1 MNCMSKDELD
11 EIKARV
17 QPYMKTALLEK
28 GLDVMYMMLTNI
40 IEETTELLCVGNNA
54 RGIVTTA
61 FDLPDAIEDIVLK
74 GVVSRK
80 KQLIPAIVVSLQ
92 N

>member
-1 MNCMSKDELD
+1 MSENELN
-11 EIKARV
+11 EIKEKIM
-17 QPYMKTALLEK
+17 PYTQAALLEK
-28 GLDVMYMMLTNI
+28 GLDMMFIMLTNI
-40 IEETTELLCVGNNA
+40 IEESTELLCIGANA
-54 RGIVTTA
+54 KNVIKEA
-61 FDLPDAIEDIVLK
+61 FDLPKDTEDVILD